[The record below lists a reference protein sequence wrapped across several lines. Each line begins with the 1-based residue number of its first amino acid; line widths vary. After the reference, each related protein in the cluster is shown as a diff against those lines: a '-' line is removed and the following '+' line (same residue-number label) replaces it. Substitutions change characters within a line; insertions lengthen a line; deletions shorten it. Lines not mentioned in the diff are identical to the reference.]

1 VYTDPDVLQQVVDAM
16 MGDPVLL
23 VDTAAAEDVLRGV
36 PWVDDV
42 RITTDFPHR
51 VFVDIRERR
60 PVVSFQGSD
69 QKFRVIDVEGR
80 VLDVIAGQPVAYL
93 LVTGDNP
100 DTPRGGFAGAPYAA
114 AARLVSVLPSEL
126 RAVAS
131 SVRIDSGT
139 STLSLVLDM
148 GGAQPV
154 VARLGDSNALDDK
167 LARLLQAVRNG
178 LGAVCQVDVS
188 TSEVGLTPC

>member
-1 VYTDPDVLQQVVDAM
+1 MPLDRVPAGVVVVTDRGEIVQVNRWLLRS
-16 MGDPVLL
+16 MGW
-23 VDTAAAEDVLRGV
+23 A
-36 PWVDDV
+36 
-42 RITTDFPHR
+42 
-51 VFVDIRERR
+51 
-60 PVVSFQGSD
+60 D
-69 QKFRVIDVEGR
+69 Q
-80 VLDVIAGQPVAYL
+80 
-93 LVTGDNP
+93 
-100 DTPRGGFAGAPYAA
+100 